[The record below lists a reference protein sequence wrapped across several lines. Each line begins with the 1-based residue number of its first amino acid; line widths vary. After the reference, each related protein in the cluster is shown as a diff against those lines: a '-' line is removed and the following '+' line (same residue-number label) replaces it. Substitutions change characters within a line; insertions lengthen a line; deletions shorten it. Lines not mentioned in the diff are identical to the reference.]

1 MMIARKYLYLIALAR
16 EKHFGRAAV
25 ACHISPSTL
34 SAAISDLEAEL
45 GVAVVERGKHFTGLT
60 PEGQC
65 VVDYAQRM
73 AAGAE
78 GLRQELAR
86 LRLGLSGHLRL
97 GVIPTALTVVASL
110 TAAFSRRHPQ
120 VTIEVLSLPTSG
132 ILSRLQDFEIDAGIV
147 YVESGLAARQLL
159 TVPLWH
165 ETHVLLTPSGGPFEG
180 RDSVTWLE
188 AVQVPLCLLTPDMQ
202 NRKTIDAVFAQ
213 LDCEVRPTLESNSLI
228 SMLAHV
234 CSGAWSAI
242 LPLSV
247 LDLIGTP
254 GGVQVLPLIEPTV
267 DWATGLVV
275 PQREPRSPMIE
286 ALLAEAH
293 GLNDS
298 FAKDE

>member
-16 EKHFGRAAV
+16 ERHFGRAAI

-45 GVAVVERGKHFTGLT
+45 CVAVVERGKQFTGLT

-65 VVDYAQRM
+65 VVDFAQRM
-73 AAGAE
+73 AAGEE
-78 GLRQELAR
+78 GLRQELAK
-86 LRLGLSGHLRL
+86 LRHGLAGHLRL

-110 TAAFSRRHPQ
+110 TSAFSRRHPL
-120 VTIEVLSLPTSG
+120 VTIEVLSLPTSV
-132 ILSRLQDFEIDAGIV
+132 ILSRLRGFEIDAGIV
-147 YVESGLAARQLL
+147 YVESGMESRQLL

-165 ETHVLLTPSGGPFEG
+165 ENLVLLTPPGGPFEG

-202 NRKTIDAVFAQ
+202 NRKIIDAVFAE
-213 LDCEVRPTLESNSLI
+213 LDCKASPTLESNSI
-228 SMLAHV
+228 VSMLAHV
-234 CSGAWSAI
+234 CSGAWSGI
-242 LPLSV
+242 LPRSV
-247 LDLIGTP
+247 LDLIGMP
-254 GGVQVLPLIEPTV
+254 AGVRVLPLTAPSV
-267 DWATGLVV
+267 AWATGLVV
-275 PQREPRSPMIE
+275 PQREPRPPMIE
-286 ALLAEAH
+286 ALLAEAL

>member
-34 SAAISDLEAEL
+34 SAAISDLETEL
-45 GVAVVERGKHFTGLT
+45 GVAVVERGKQFTGLT

-65 VVDYAQRM
+65 VVDHAHRM
-73 AAGAE
+73 VAGEE
-78 GLRQELAR
+78 GLMQALAK
-86 LRLGLSGHLRL
+86 LRHGLSGHLRL

-110 TAAFSRRHPQ
+110 TSAFSRRHPL

-147 YVESGLAARQLL
+147 YVESGLATRHLL

-165 ETHVLLTPSGGPFEG
+165 ENHVLLTPSGGPFEG
-180 RDSVTWLE
+180 RDNVTWLE
-188 AVQVPLCLLTPDMQ
+188 AVQVPLCLLTSDMQ
-202 NRKTIDAVFAQ
+202 NRKTIDAVFAR
-213 LDCEVRPTLESNSLI
+213 LDCKARPTLESNSI
-228 SMLAHV
+228 VSMLAHV

-242 LPLSV
+242 LPRSV
-247 LDLIGTP
+247 LDLIGIP
-254 GGVQVLPLIEPTV
+254 AGVRVLPLIEPTV

-275 PQREPRSPMIE
+275 PQREPRPPMIE
-286 ALLAEAH
+286 ALLAEAL

>member
-16 EKHFGRAAV
+16 EKHFGRAAI

-65 VVDYAQRM
+65 VVDHAQRM
-73 AAGAE
+73 AAGEE

-86 LRLGLSGHLRL
+86 LRHGLTGHLRL

-110 TAAFSRRHPQ
+110 TSAFSRRHPL
-120 VTIEVLSLPTSG
+120 VTIEVLSIPTSV
-132 ILSRLQDFEIDAGIV
+132 ILSRLQGFEIDAGIV
-147 YVESGLAARQLL
+147 YVESGMESRQLL

-165 ETHVLLTPSGGPFEG
+165 ENLVLLTPPGGPFEG

-202 NRKTIDAVFAQ
+202 NRKIIDAVFAE
-213 LDCEVRPTLESNSLI
+213 LDCKANPTLESNSI
-228 SMLAHV
+228 VSMLAHV
-234 CSGAWSAI
+234 CSGAWSGI
-242 LPLSV
+242 LPRSV
-247 LDLIGTP
+247 LDLIGMP
-254 GGVQVLPLIEPTV
+254 AGVRVLPLTDPSV
-267 DWATGLVV
+267 AWATGLVV
-275 PQREPRSPMIE
+275 PQREPRPPMIE
-286 ALLAEAH
+286 ALLAEAL

>member
-45 GVAVVERGKHFTGLT
+45 GVVVVERGKHFTGLT

-78 GLRQELAR
+78 GLRQELAK
-86 LRLGLSGHLRL
+86 LRHGLSGHLRL

-110 TAAFSRRHPQ
+110 TSAFSRRHPL
-120 VTIEVLSLPTSG
+120 VTIEVLSLPTSV
-132 ILSRLQDFEIDAGIV
+132 ILSRLQDFEIDAGVV
-147 YVESGLAARQLL
+147 YVESGMASRQLL
-159 TVPLWH
+159 TIPLWH
-165 ETHVLLTPSGGPFEG
+165 ENHVLLTPTGGPLEG
-180 RDSVTWLE
+180 RDNVTWLE

-213 LDCEVRPTLESNSLI
+213 LDCIPHPTLESNSII

-242 LPLSV
+242 LPRSV
-247 LDLIGTP
+247 LDLIGIP
-254 GGVQVLPLIEPTV
+254 AGVRVLPLIEPSV
-267 DWATGLVV
+267 AWATGLVV

-286 ALLAEAH
+286 ALLAETL

>member
-34 SAAISDLEAEL
+34 SAAISDLETEL
-45 GVAVVERGKHFTGLT
+45 GVAVVERGKQFTGLT

-78 GLRQELAR
+78 GLRQELAK
-86 LRLGLSGHLRL
+86 LRHGLSGHLRL

-110 TAAFSRRHPQ
+110 TSAFSRRHPL
-120 VTIEVLSLPTSG
+120 VTIEVLSLPTSI
-132 ILSRLQDFEIDAGIV
+132 ILQRLQDFEIDAGII
-147 YVESGLAARQLL
+147 YVESGLAANYLL

-165 ETHVLLTPSGGPFEG
+165 EHLVLLTPSGGTFEG
-180 RDSVTWLE
+180 RSSVTWLE
-188 AVQVPLCLLTPDMQ
+188 AVQVPLCLLTQNMQ
-202 NRKTIDAVFAQ
+202 NRKTIDAVFAE
-213 LDCEVRPTLESNSLI
+213 LGCKARPTLEANSI
-228 SMLAHV
+228 VSMLAHV

-242 LPLSV
+242 LPRRV
-247 LDLIGTP
+247 LDLIGIPP
-254 GGVQVLPLIEPTV
+254 GLRVLPLVEPTV

-275 PQREPRSPMIE
+275 PQREPRPPMIE
-286 ALLAEAH
+286 ALLAEAL

>member
-16 EKHFGRAAV
+16 EKHFGRAAA

-45 GVAVVERGKHFTGLT
+45 GVTVVERGKQFTGLT

-65 VVDYAQRM
+65 VVEYAHRM
-73 AAGAE
+73 AAGEE
-78 GLRQELAR
+78 GLRQELAK
-86 LRLGLSGHLRL
+86 LRHGLSGHLRL

-110 TAAFSRRHPQ
+110 TSVFSRRHPL
-120 VTIEVLSLPTSG
+120 VTIEVLSLPTSS
-132 ILSRLQDFEIDAGIV
+132 ILSKLQDFEIDAGIV

-159 TVPLWH
+159 TVPLWQ
-165 ETHVLLTPSGGPFEG
+165 EDHVLLTPAGGLFEG
-180 RDSVTWLE
+180 RDNVTWLE
-188 AVQVPLCLLTPDMQ
+188 AVRLPLCLLTPDMQ
-202 NRKTIDAVFAQ
+202 NRKTIDAVLAQ
-213 LDCEVRPTLESNSLI
+213 LDCKAMPTLESNSLI

-242 LPLSV
+242 LPHSV

-254 GGVQVLPLIEPTV
+254 AGVQVLPLVEPAVT
-267 DWATGLVV
+267 WATGLVV

-286 ALLAEAH
+286 ALLTEAH
-293 GLNDS
+293 SLSDS